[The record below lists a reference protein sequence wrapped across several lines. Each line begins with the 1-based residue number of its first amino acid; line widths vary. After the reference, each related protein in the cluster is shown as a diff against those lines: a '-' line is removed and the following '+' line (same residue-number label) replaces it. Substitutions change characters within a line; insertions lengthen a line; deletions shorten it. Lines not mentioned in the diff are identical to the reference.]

1 MHMCVLCAGDFDDT
15 FNAES
20 LALCSRRRLSGEADF
35 YKKRRKSYLEVVLEE
50 KGMIAKM
57 KKMKNMGTIRAE
69 QDRAYENG
77 GDARC
82 YLSDRCRCQKQA
94 YYLF

>member
-1 MHMCVLCAGDFDDT
+1 MILSNAG
-15 FNAES
+15 S

-35 YKKRRKSYLEVVLEE
+35 YKKRRKSYLKVVLEE

-57 KKMKNMGTIRAE
+57 KKLKNMGAIRAE
-69 QDRAYENG
+69 QDCVYENG

-82 YLSDRCRCQKQA
+82 YHSDRCRCQKQA
-94 YYLF
+94 YDLF